1 MSIIDLLGRMGIA
14 SKIFL
19 VVGVQLAASIIIA
32 IITLSTLD
40 SYNAIVKQAQQA
52 KERAILGERTNALI
66 YAVVMDSRGVYM
78 SDTTNAARQFAIGI
92 QALVTEIERNM
103 GDWRL
108 LIEPSRIADFNE
120 LDRAAREFIAFRREL
135 ARTGMEVDPALARV
149 MGDNF
154 DNRSTRQA
162 FNVLMAQEASYN
174 TEQVVQLNALREQQY
189 DKAFFLIA
197 ATSTIG
203 IALSI
208 LLAYTV
214 SGYGIIRPLKKVT
227 DTVAKRVP
235 GAEQQPVEG
244 TDRRDE
250 IGAMARAI
258 QAQRTLEQ
266 EILHQHGVEQS
277 LIQQK
282 MEAEAAN
289 QAKSI
294 FLSHMSHE
302 LRTPLNAIIG
312 FSEILRA
319 ESFGPLGN
327 PRYNEYASYILDSG
341 THLLGIIN
349 DVLELSRMDHRDFK
363 LTTEPVVLSEIIG
376 FCARAF
382 SGGANDGRLQ
392 IGGGFD
398 MIVDVDARLL
408 RQVLTNMISNALK
421 YSPSDLP
428 VTIDWEMAPDGAVG
442 LRVTDLGE
450 GIPPEKLRVV
460 MQPFVQLEDSGL
472 NSHGLGLG
480 LSLAQRFMELHGGYI
495 ELRSTVGEGTCAIAW
510 LPAGRVVRNQA
521 AQ

>member
-1 MSIIDLLGRMGIA
+1 MNMIDLLGRMGIA

-19 VVGVQLAASIIIA
+19 VVGVQLAASIAIA
-32 IITLSTLD
+32 VIALSTLER
-40 SYNAIVKQAQQA
+40 YNAVVRQAEIA
-52 KERAILGERTNALI
+52 AERAMLGENTNALI

-78 SDTTNAARQFAIGI
+78 SEDTKSATQFAIGI
-92 QALVTEIERNM
+92 QALVTKIEENM
-103 GDWRL
+103 AAWRHL
-108 LIEPSRIADFNE
+108 VEPHRRADFEE
-120 LDRAAREFIAFRREL
+120 LNAAAVEFVAFRREL
-135 ARTGMEVDPALARV
+135 ARLGMHVDPALSRA
-149 MGDNF
+149 MGDNY
-154 DNRSTRQA
+154 DNRSNRQA
-162 FNVLMAQEASYN
+162 FNVLMAQEALYN
-174 TEQVVQLNALREQQY
+174 AEQVERLTESVKGRYNQAIV
-189 DKAFFLIA
+189 LIA
-197 ATSTIG
+197 SVSAGG

-208 LLAYTV
+208 LLAYVV
-214 SGYGIIRPLKKVT
+214 SGYGIIRPLKRVT
-227 DTVAKRVP
+227 DIVAKRLP
-235 GAEQQPVEG
+235 GAAPQAIEEVA
-244 TDRRDE
+244 RRDE

-258 QAQRTLEQ
+258 QAQRALEQ
-266 EILHQHGVEQS
+266 EILHQYGVEQS

-510 LPAGRVVRNQA
+510 LPAERVVRNQA

>member
-1 MSIIDLLGRMGIA
+1 MDVVGLLGRMGIA
-14 SKIFL
+14 TKIFL

-40 SYNAIVKQAQQA
+40 SYNTIVKQAQQA
-52 KERAILGERTNALI
+52 KQRAILGERTNALV
-66 YAVVMDSRGVYM
+66 YATVMDSRGVYM
-78 SDTTNAARQFAIGI
+78 SDTTDSARQFAIGI
-92 QALVTEIERNM
+92 QALVTEIEQNM

-108 LIEPSRIADFNE
+108 LIEPSRIAAFNE

-149 MGDNF
+149 MGDNY

-162 FNVLMAQEASYN
+162 FNVLMAQEAAYN
-174 TEQVVQLNALREQQY
+174 TEQVVRLNALREQQY

-208 LLAYTV
+208 LLAYAV
-214 SGYGIIRPLKKVT
+214 SGYGIILPLKKVT
-227 DTVAKRVP
+227 DTVARRVP
-235 GAEQQPVEG
+235 GAEPQKVEG
-244 TDRRDE
+244 TERRDE
-250 IGAMARAI
+250 IGAMARAV
-258 QAQRTLEQ
+258 QAQRDLER
-266 EILHQHGVEQS
+266 EVRHQQGVEQA
-277 LIQQK
+277 LIEQKQQ
-282 MEAEAAN
+282 AEAAN

-327 PRYNEYASYILDSG
+327 DRYKEYTSYILDSG

-363 LTTEPVVLSEIIG
+363 LTTEPAALADIIG
-376 FCARAF
+376 YCARAF
-382 SGGANDGRLQ
+382 GGGANEGRIQ
-392 IGGGFD
+392 VSSAFD
-398 MIVDVDARLL
+398 MIVDVDTRLL
-408 RQVLTNMISNALK
+408 RQVLTNLISNALK

-428 VTIDWEMAPDGAVG
+428 VTVDFEVAPDGALG

-450 GIPPEKLRVV
+450 GIPPEKLRSV

-480 LSLAQRFMELHGGYI
+480 LSLAQRFMELHGGRI
-495 ELRSTVGEGTCAIAW
+495 ELRSIVGEGTCAIAW
-510 LPAGRVVRNQA
+510 LPAGRVVQKQA